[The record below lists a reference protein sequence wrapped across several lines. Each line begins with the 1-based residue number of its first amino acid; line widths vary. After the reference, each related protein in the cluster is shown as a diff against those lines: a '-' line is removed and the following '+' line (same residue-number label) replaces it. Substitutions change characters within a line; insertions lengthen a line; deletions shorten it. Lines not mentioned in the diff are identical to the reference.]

1 LKINKRVVFNFEK
14 FLTEMK
20 KNWRRLYS
28 FAELLLLAMPS
39 SDVFNLI
46 RPGEMFT
53 ACCVYSVDA
62 ITQGLCCAIAGC
74 NEREDARNSPNGNP
88 VFGQQLSTLAMMKSH
103 K

>member
-28 FAELLLLAMPS
+28 FAELLLLAVPS
-39 SDVFNLI
+39 RDVFNLI

-62 ITQGLCCAIAGC
+62 ITQGLCAVLLP
-74 NEREDARNSPNGNP
+74 DATSGRMRGIPQTGILCSASSS
-88 VFGQQLSTLAMMKSH
+88 QHLR
-103 K
+103 